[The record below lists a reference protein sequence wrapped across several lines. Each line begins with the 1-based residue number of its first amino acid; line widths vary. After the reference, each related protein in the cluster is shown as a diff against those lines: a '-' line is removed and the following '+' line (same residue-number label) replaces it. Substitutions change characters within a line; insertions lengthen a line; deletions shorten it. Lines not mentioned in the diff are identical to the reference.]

1 MERGPQ
7 QIFSSVWGDDAGGV
21 CATIRDS
28 RLASEQGSVLL
39 ILVLVVVGAF
49 AFDFTNGFHDTANA
63 VATSIAT
70 GALKPRSAVLMSASL
85 NFAGA
90 FISINVAATI
100 AKGIVNP
107 TVLAGGGGLVLV
119 FAALIGAIMWNL
131 ITWYLAIP
139 SSSSQALIGGVIG
152 ATIVASGSGAVD
164 VHKLLQ
170 SVIVPAVL
178 SPFICGAV
186 ALMGTFAA
194 YRLIR
199 MLRAGEAVKG
209 YRLGQIGSASLV
221 SLAHG
226 TNDAQK
232 TMGVISL
239 ALIAHG
245 DISATHFY
253 VPFWVKL
260 GCALAIA
267 LGTASGGWRII
278 NTMGN
283 RLTELE
289 SPQGFAAE
297 SSSAAVILASSYYG
311 YPLSTTQVVSGGV
324 MGAGLG
330 KRLAGVQWEVVGQM
344 VAAWLFTIPSAALLA
359 AAAWEISDLF
369 SNPVAG
375 SVLTGLIAAAGA
387 VVLVKLAQRSKI
399 TPDELDRTSVAPDV
413 DTPRLGHPVP
423 ANA

>member
-1 MERGPQ
+1 
-7 QIFSSVWGDDAGGV
+7 
-21 CATIRDS
+21 
-28 RLASEQGSVLL
+28 LL
-39 ILVLVVVGAF
+39 VLVLVVVGAF

-70 GALKPRSAVLMSASL
+70 GALKPRIAVLMSAVL

-90 FISINVAATI
+90 FISITVAATI

-107 TVLAGGGGLVLV
+107 AVLSGGGGLVLV
-119 FAALIGAIMWNL
+119 LAALVGATLWNL
-131 ITWYLAIP
+131 VTWYLAIP
-139 SSSSQALIGGVIG
+139 SSSSHALIGGVIG
-152 ATIVASGSGAVD
+152 ATLVASGSGAVNL
-164 VHKLLQ
+164 HKLLQ

-186 ALMGTFAA
+186 ALLGTLSA

-209 YRLGQIGSASLV
+209 FRHGQIGSAALV

-245 DISATHFY
+245 DITTTHFY

-267 LGTASGGWRII
+267 LGTAAGGWRII

-283 RLTELE
+283 RLTRVE

-324 MGAGLG
+324 TGAGLG
-330 KRLAGVQWEVVGQM
+330 RRLASVHWDVVGEM
-344 VAAWLFTIPSAALLA
+344 VTAWIFTIPAAAALA

-369 SNPVAG
+369 SNSAAG
-375 SVLTGLIAAAGA
+375 SVVIALMATAGA
-387 VVLVKLAQRSKI
+387 MVLFRLARPTKVS
-399 TPDELDRTSVAPDV
+399 PDELDRTTLPVEAEAP
-413 DTPRLGHPVP
+413 RIGP
-423 ANA
+423 APAILT

>member
-1 MERGPQ
+1 
-7 QIFSSVWGDDAGGV
+7 
-21 CATIRDS
+21 
-28 RLASEQGSVLL
+28 LL
-39 ILVLVVVGAF
+39 ILVLVVVGAL

-70 GALKPRSAVLMSASL
+70 GALKPRVAVLMSAVL
-85 NFAGA
+85 NFVGA
-90 FISINVAATI
+90 FVSISVAATI

-119 FAALIGAIMWNL
+119 LAALIGAILWNL

-139 SSSSQALIGGVIG
+139 SSSSHALIGGIIG
-152 ATIVASGSGAVD
+152 ATLVAAGSGAVN
-164 VHKLLQ
+164 VHKLVQ

-178 SPFICGAV
+178 APFVCGAV
-186 ALMGTFAA
+186 ALLGTFAA

-245 DISATHFY
+245 DISTTHFY

-260 GCALAIA
+260 ACALAIA
-267 LGTASGGWRII
+267 LGTAAGGWRII

-283 RLTELE
+283 RLTSVEA
-289 SPQGFAAE
+289 PQGFAAE

-324 MGAGLG
+324 TGAGLG
-330 KRLAGVQWEVVGQM
+330 KRLASVHWDVVGQM
-344 VAAWLFTIPSAALLA
+344 VTAWIFTIPSAAFLG
-359 AAAWEISDLF
+359 AAAWEISNLF
-369 SNPVAG
+369 SSSAAG
-375 SVLTGLIAAAGA
+375 SLVIALIATAGA
-387 VVLVKLAQRSKI
+387 ALLYKLAQRTKV
-399 TPDELDRTSVAPDV
+399 TPDQLDRTTVTTDATIAPLPL
-413 DTPRLGHPVP
+413 TAP

>member
-1 MERGPQ
+1 M
-7 QIFSSVWGDDAGGV
+7 
-21 CATIRDS
+21 
-28 RLASEQGSVLL
+28 LVLL
-39 ILVLVVVGAF
+39 LVVVGAF

-70 GALKPRSAVLMSASL
+70 GAMKPRVAVLMSAVL

-107 TVLAGGGGLVLV
+107 KVLAGGGGLVLV
-119 FAALIGAIMWNL
+119 LAALIGAMMWNL
-131 ITWYLAIP
+131 ITWYLTIP
-139 SSSSQALIGGVIG
+139 SSSSHALIGGVIG
-152 ATIVASGSGAVD
+152 ATIVASGSGAVN

-186 ALMGTFAA
+186 ALLGTLAA

-199 MLRAGEAVKG
+199 LLRAGEAMRG

-245 DISATHFY
+245 DITTTHFY
-253 VPFWVKL
+253 VPLWVKF

-267 LGTASGGWRII
+267 LGTAAGGWRII

-283 RLTELE
+283 RLTEVE
-289 SPQGFAAE
+289 APQGFAAE

-324 MGAGLG
+324 TGAGLG
-330 KRLAGVQWEVVGQM
+330 RRLASVHWDVVGQM
-344 VAAWLFTIPSAALLA
+344 VTAWVFTIPSAALLGA
-359 AAAWEISDLF
+359 VAWEISDLF
-369 SNPVAG
+369 SSSAAG
-375 SVLTGLIAAAGA
+375 SLAIALIAVLGA
-387 VVLVKLAQRSKI
+387 TVLFKLAQRTKV
-399 TPDELDRTSVAPDV
+399 TPEALDRTNARPEDGMAGLGQAAPV
-413 DTPRLGHPVP
+413 GAWAGP
-423 ANA
+423 

>member
-1 MERGPQ
+1 MG
-7 QIFSSVWGDDAGGV
+7 
-21 CATIRDS
+21 
-28 RLASEQGSVLL
+28 SEL
-39 ILVLVVVGAF
+39 ILILVVVGGL

-70 GALKPRSAVLMSASL
+70 GALKPRVAVLMSACL

-107 TVLAGGGGLVLV
+107 SVLAGGEGLVLV
-119 FAALIGAIMWNL
+119 LAALLGAMMWNL
-131 ITWYLAIP
+131 ITWYLTIP
-139 SSSSQALIGGVIG
+139 SSSSHALIGGVIG
-152 ATIVASGSGAVD
+152 ATIVASGAGAVN
-164 VHKLLQ
+164 VHNLVQ
-170 SVIVPAVL
+170 SVIVPAIL
-178 SPFICGAV
+178 SPFICGFV
-186 ALMGTFAA
+186 ALLGTFAA

-199 MLRAGEAVKG
+199 MLRKGEAVRG
-209 YRLGQIGSASLV
+209 YRIGQVGSAALV

-245 DISATHFY
+245 DISAAHFY
-253 VPFWVKL
+253 VPLWVKV

-267 LGTASGGWRII
+267 LGTATGGWRII

-283 RLTELE
+283 RLTNVE

-324 MGAGLG
+324 TGAGLG
-330 KRLAGVQWEVVGQM
+330 KRLASVHWDVIGQM
-344 VAAWLFTIPSAALLA
+344 VTAWVFTIPSAAVLGGV
-359 AAAWEISDLF
+359 AWEISDLF
-369 SNPVAG
+369 G
-375 SVLTGLIAAAGA
+375 SSTDGSIVIAVLAAAA
-387 VVLVKLAQRSKI
+387 AFVIFRLAQRNKI
-399 TPDELDRTSVAPDV
+399 TPDQLDRTHVTPDAEAAQIAREPAVA
-413 DTPRLGHPVP
+413 
-423 ANA
+423 

>member
-1 MERGPQ
+1 M
-7 QIFSSVWGDDAGGV
+7 
-21 CATIRDS
+21 
-28 RLASEQGSVLL
+28 
-39 ILVLVVVGAF
+39 LVL
-49 AFDFTNGFHDTANA
+49 
-63 VATSIAT
+63 
-70 GALKPRSAVLMSASL
+70 
-85 NFAGA
+85 
-90 FISINVAATI
+90 
-100 AKGIVNP
+100 
-107 TVLAGGGGLVLV
+107 
-119 FAALIGAIMWNL
+119 AALIGAIMWNL
-131 ITWYLAIP
+131 ITWYLTIP
-139 SSSSQALIGGVIG
+139 SSSSHALIGGVIG
-152 ATIVASGSGAVD
+152 ATIVASGSGAVN
-164 VHKLLQ
+164 VHKLVQ

-186 ALMGTFAA
+186 ALLGTFAA

-209 YRLGQIGSASLV
+209 YRLGQIDSASLV

-226 TNDAQK
+226 TNDPQK

-253 VPFWVKL
+253 VPLWVKL

-267 LGTASGGWRII
+267 LGTAAGGWRII

-283 RLTELE
+283 RLTEVE

-311 YPLSTTQVVSGGV
+311 YPLSTTQVVSGAV
-324 MGAGLG
+324 TGAGLG
-330 KRLAGVQWEVVGQM
+330 RRLASVHWEVVGQM
-344 VAAWLFTIPSAALLA
+344 VTAWVFTIPSAALLA

-369 SNPVAG
+369 SSSAAG
-375 SVLTGLIAAAGA
+375 SVVIALIAAAGA
-387 VVLVKLAQRSKI
+387 FVLFKLAQRSKV
-399 TPDELDRTSVAPDV
+399 TPDELDRTTITPETTIAPLRQ
-413 DTPRLGHPVP
+413 TAP

>member
-1 MERGPQ
+1 
-7 QIFSSVWGDDAGGV
+7 V
-21 CATIRDS
+21 
-28 RLASEQGSVLL
+28 L

-70 GALKPRSAVLMSASL
+70 GALKPRAAVLMSAVL

-90 FISINVAATI
+90 FISISVAATI

-131 ITWYLAIP
+131 ITWYLTIP
-139 SSSSQALIGGVIG
+139 SSSSHALIGGVIG

-164 VHKLLQ
+164 VHNLLH

-199 MLRAGEAVKG
+199 MLRAGEALKG

-245 DISATHFY
+245 NISATHFY

-330 KRLAGVQWEVVGQM
+330 KRLAGVHWEVVGQM
-344 VAAWLFTIPSAALLA
+344 VTAWLFTIPSAALLA

-369 SNPVAG
+369 SNSVAG
-375 SVLTGLIAAAGA
+375 SIVTALVAAAGA

-399 TPDELDRTSVAPDV
+399 TPDELDRTSAVPDV
-413 DTPRLGHPVP
+413 EAPRLVHAVP

>member
-1 MERGPQ
+1 MG
-7 QIFSSVWGDDAGGV
+7 
-21 CATIRDS
+21 
-28 RLASEQGSVLL
+28 SEL
-39 ILVLVVVGAF
+39 ILVLVVLGGF

-70 GALKPRSAVLMSASL
+70 GALKPRVAVLMSACL

-90 FISINVAATI
+90 FISISVAATI

-107 TVLAGGGGLVLV
+107 KVLAGGDGLVLV
-119 FAALIGAIMWNL
+119 LAALLGAMTWNL
-131 ITWYLAIP
+131 ITWYLTIP
-139 SSSSQALIGGVIG
+139 SSSSHALIGGVIG
-152 ATIVASGSGAVD
+152 ATIVASGGGAVN
-164 VHKLLQ
+164 VHNLVQ

-178 SPFICGAV
+178 SPFICGFV
-186 ALMGTFAA
+186 ALLGTFAA

-199 MLRAGEAVKG
+199 LLRAGEAVRG
-209 YRLGQIGSASLV
+209 YRIGQVGSAALV

-253 VPFWVKL
+253 VPLWVKV

-267 LGTASGGWRII
+267 LGTATGGWRII

-283 RLTELE
+283 RLTNVE

-324 MGAGLG
+324 TGAGLG
-330 KRLAGVQWEVVGQM
+330 KRMASVHWDVIGQM
-344 VAAWLFTIPSAALLA
+344 VTAWVFTIPSAAVLGGV
-359 AAAWEISDLF
+359 AWEISDLF
-369 SNPVAG
+369 G
-375 SVLTGLIAAAGA
+375 SSTVGSIVIAVLTAALAF
-387 VVLVKLAQRSKI
+387 VIFRLAQRNKV
-399 TPDELDRTSVAPDV
+399 TADQLDRTNVTPDAEAAQIAREAAVA
-413 DTPRLGHPVP
+413 
-423 ANA
+423 